1 MPIFPLET
9 FVTIKSYVFGLT
21 KASPGV
27 QGSKLTSAILNLKDD
42 FKQRHQDCLE
52 IPARHIPHMNTIDA
66 WIIRPGGRVT
76 WHPSGDG

>member
-27 QGSKLTSAILNLKDD
+27 QGSKLTSAILDLKDD

-52 IPARHIPHMNTIDA
+52 ISARHIPHYLSNFD
-66 WIIRPGGRVT
+66 GRVVFI
-76 WHPSGDG
+76 SLEN

>member
-9 FVTIKSYVFGLT
+9 FITIKSYVFGLT

-27 QGSKLTSAILNLKDD
+27 QGSKLTSATLDLNDN

-52 IPARHIPHMNTIDA
+52 ISARHMPHYLSNL
-66 WIIRPGGRVT
+66 
-76 WHPSGDG
+76 DGSVVFVSLEN